1 MDTRPKASQTE
12 HVPQTTTHRHLKLLN
27 SNSFIY
33 VLVSPLFL
41 ILLAYVIYPL
51 GQTFLQSLRID
62 KQFTL
67 ANYAHFFS
75 LEHTANLEALWTSLY
90 ISVLSVITCGI
101 VGVSLAFLLER
112 YDFPGRKI
120 LSVLAMVPMA
130 LPPLIGV
137 LSFTFLYGE
146 SGIIPRGLQAFFQLQ
161 QVPFSLKGIW
171 GVLIVHTFTM
181 YTYFYMTITAALK
194 GLDPSL
200 EEAAANLG
208 ATRFV
213 VWKRVIL
220 PMLTPAIVASSLL
233 VFMIAMASY
242 TAPLIFGID
251 RTMTMQIYLSRT
263 NGNLEMAATQSTI
276 LSSVSILFLLLM
288 RWYQGVRNYQNQSKG
303 ISVHRTEVKSKA
315 GRYTAMVLST
325 IGVVILLLPI
335 LVLVLLS
342 FSVDAS
348 WTVQILPPAYTF
360 SHYLDLFTD
369 SKTWRPIF
377 TSFEMS
383 FFATLG
389 NVIFGVA
396 AAYAMIRLKF
406 RGKALLDILI
416 MLPWALPG
424 TVVGVNLLAAF
435 SQPHLFGFY
444 QVLVGT
450 IWILPLAYFVRHLPL
465 VFRSTSATLMQ
476 TDHSVEEAARNLGA
490 SWWYSFRRVVFPMAL
505 RGILAG
511 TLLAFVQGIGEFV
524 ASILLFTTNST
535 PISVEIYKR
544 MYSFEFGTACA
555 YGVLQIVLI
564 IIVLFLTTKWTK
576 DQAGSAV

>member
-1 MDTRPKASQTE
+1 MNTQP
-12 HVPQTTTHRHLKLLN
+12 KLLRN
-27 SNSFIY
+27 KFLHLTIFSSNSFVY
-33 VLVSPLFL
+33 VLVAPLFL
-41 ILLAYVIYPL
+41 ILIAYVVYPL
-51 GQTFLQSLRID
+51 WQTFFQSMSID
-62 KQFTL
+62 RQFSF
-67 ANYAHFFS
+67 ANYARFFS

-101 VGVSLAFLLER
+101 VGISMAFLLER

-146 SGIIPRGLQAFFQLQ
+146 SGIIPRALKELFQLQ

-181 YTYFYMTITAALK
+181 YTYFYMTASAAIK

-200 EEAAANLG
+200 EEAAASLG
-208 ATRFV
+208 ANRFI
-213 VWKRVIL
+213 VWHRVIF

-263 NGNLEMAATQSTI
+263 NGNLDMAATQSTI
-276 LSSVSILFLLLM
+276 LSVVSIVFLLVM

-303 ISVHRTEVKSKA
+303 VSVHRTEVKSKV

-325 IGVVILLLPI
+325 IGIVILMLPI

-342 FSVDAS
+342 FSEDAT
-348 WTVQILPPAYTF
+348 WTVQILPPSYTF

-369 SKTWRPIF
+369 SKTWRPIAN
-377 TSFEMS
+377 SFELS
-383 FFATLG
+383 LIATIG

-406 RGKALLDILI
+406 RGKTLLDILI
-416 MLPWALPG
+416 MLPWTLPG
-424 TVVGVNLLAAF
+424 TVVGINLLAAF
-435 SQPHLFGFY
+435 SEPHLFGFN
-444 QVLVGT
+444 QALVGT

-505 RGILAG
+505 SGILAG

-524 ASILLFTTNST
+524 ASILLFTTSTT
-535 PISVEIYKR
+535 PISVEIFQR

-564 IIVLFLTTKWTK
+564 IIVLFLSKKWTG